1 MTAYAN
7 GSFMGDKNLDF
18 FINENIQID
27 INSFIINILV
37 SVILSLLIQL
47 FYVKFSS
54 TLSNRMDFSKNFVIL
69 GVTTCIIIVIVKN
82 SLALSLG
89 LVGALSIVRFRA
101 AIKEPEELVY
111 LFLVI
116 AVGLGCGS
124 GQIQVIIVGIL
135 ISLLI
140 IFVYYLFLRK
150 KKINHSEI
158 INLGIIIEEEVKHD
172 QITNIINELKS
183 ISNELIFVS
192 MSKTETTTNINLD
205 IRPKE
210 FDEIIKITGAI
221 KEKFK
226 KSKTIVAR
234 NSNLNL

>member
-1 MTAYAN
+1 MNDT
-7 GSFMGDKNLDF
+7 
-18 FINENIQID
+18 IQID
-27 INSFIINILV
+27 LNSFVLSLIC

-54 TLSNRMDFSKNFVIL
+54 TLSNRMNFSKNFVIL
-69 GVTTCIIIVIVKN
+69 GTTTCIIIVIVKN

-116 AVGLGCGS
+116 AVGLGCGA
-124 GQIQVIIVGIL
+124 GQIKVITVGIL
-135 ISLLI
+135 TSLLI
-140 IFVYYLFLRK
+140 IFAYYLFLSK
-150 KKINHSEI
+150 KKIEHSEI
-158 INLGIIIEEEVKHD
+158 INLGIIIEEDVKHD
-172 QITNIINELKS
+172 QITEIINELKS
-183 ISNELIFVS
+183 ISNELIFIS
-192 MSKTETTTNINLD
+192 MSKTETITNINLD

-210 FDEIIKITGAI
+210 FDEIIKITETI
-221 KEKFK
+221 KQKFR

>member
-1 MTAYAN
+1 MQKDN
-7 GSFMGDKNLDF
+7 LNFFM
-18 FINENIQID
+18 NETIQI
-27 INSFIINILV
+27 NLSGFILSLIC

-54 TLSNRMDFSKNFVIL
+54 TLSNRMNFSKNFVIL
-69 GVTTCIIIVIVKN
+69 GTTTCIIIVIVKN

-116 AVGLGCGS
+116 AVGLGCGA
-124 GQIQVIIVGIL
+124 GQIKVITVGIL
-135 ISLLI
+135 TSLLI
-140 IFVYYLFLRK
+140 IFAYYLFLSRK
-150 KKINHSEI
+150 KIEHSEI
-158 INLGIIIEEEVKHD
+158 INLGIIIEEDIKHEE
-172 QITNIINELKS
+172 ITNIINELKT

-192 MSKTETTTNINLD
+192 LSKTETTTNINLD

-210 FDEIIKITGAI
+210 FNEIMKITEVI
-221 KEKFK
+221 KQKFR

>member
-1 MTAYAN
+1 MQKDN
-7 GSFMGDKNLDF
+7 LNFFM
-18 FINENIQID
+18 NETIQI
-27 INSFIINILV
+27 NLSGFILSLIC

-54 TLSNRMDFSKNFVIL
+54 TLSNRMNFSKNFVIL

-116 AVGLGCGS
+116 AVGLGCGA
-124 GQIQVIIVGIL
+124 GQIKVITVGIL
-135 ISLLI
+135 TSLLI
-140 IFVYYLFLRK
+140 IFAYYLFLSK
-150 KKINHSEI
+150 KKIEHSEI
-158 INLGIIIEEEVKHD
+158 INLGIIIEEDVKHEE
-172 QITNIINELKS
+172 ITNIINELKS
-183 ISNELIFVS
+183 ISNELIFIS
-192 MSKTETTTNINLD
+192 LSKTETTTNINLD

-210 FDEIIKITGAI
+210 FNEIMKITEAI
-221 KEKFK
+221 KQKFR

>member
-1 MTAYAN
+1 MKKN
-7 GSFMGDKNLDF
+7 DLNFFM
-18 FINENIQID
+18 NETIQID
-27 INSFIINILV
+27 LSSFILSLIC
-37 SVILSLLIQL
+37 SVILCLLIQL

-54 TLSNRMDFSKNFVIL
+54 TLSNRMNFSKNFVIL

-116 AVGLGCGS
+116 AVGLGCGA
-124 GQIQVIIVGIL
+124 GQIKVITVGIL
-135 ISLLI
+135 TSLLI
-140 IFVYYLFLRK
+140 IFAYYLFLSK
-150 KKINHSEI
+150 KKIEHSEI
-158 INLGIIIEEEVKHD
+158 INLGIIIEEDVKHEE
-172 QITNIINELKS
+172 ITNIINELKL
-183 ISNELIFVS
+183 ISNELIFIS
-192 MSKTETTTNINLD
+192 LSKTETTTNINLD

-210 FDEIIKITGAI
+210 FNEIMKITEVI
-221 KEKFK
+221 KQKFK

-234 NSNLNL
+234 NSNLSL

>member
-7 GSFMGDKNLDF
+7 GSFMGNKNLDF

-27 INSFIINILV
+27 LNSFIISILV

-124 GQIQVIIVGIL
+124 GQIQVITVGIL

-150 KKINHSEI
+150 KKIDHSEI

>member
-1 MTAYAN
+1 M
-7 GSFMGDKNLDF
+7 DKDNLNF
-18 FINENIQID
+18 FINETIQID
-27 INSFIINILV
+27 LNSFVLSLIC

-54 TLSNRMDFSKNFVIL
+54 TLSNRMNFSKNFVIL
-69 GVTTCIIIVIVKN
+69 GTTTCIIIVIVKN

-116 AVGLGCGS
+116 AVGLGCGA
-124 GQIQVIIVGIL
+124 GQIKVITVGIL
-135 ISLLI
+135 TSLLI
-140 IFVYYLFLRK
+140 IFAYYLFLSK
-150 KKINHSEI
+150 KKIEHSEI
-158 INLGIIIEEEVKHD
+158 INLGIIIEEDVKHNE
-172 QITNIINELKS
+172 ITDIINELKS

-192 MSKTETTTNINLD
+192 MSKTESITNINLD

-210 FDEIIKITGAI
+210 FDEIMKITEII
-221 KEKFK
+221 KQKFK

>member
-1 MTAYAN
+1 MNDT
-7 GSFMGDKNLDF
+7 
-18 FINENIQID
+18 IQID
-27 INSFIINILV
+27 LNSFVLSLIC

-54 TLSNRMDFSKNFVIL
+54 TLSNRMNFSKNFVIL
-69 GVTTCIIIVIVKN
+69 GTTTCIIIVIVKN

-116 AVGLGCGS
+116 AVGLGCGA
-124 GQIQVIIVGIL
+124 GQIKVITVGIL
-135 ISLLI
+135 TSLLI
-140 IFVYYLFLRK
+140 IFAYYLFLSK
-150 KKINHSEI
+150 KKIEHSEI
-158 INLGIIIEEEVKHD
+158 INLGIIIEDDVKHNE
-172 QITNIINELKS
+172 ITDIINELKS

-192 MSKTETTTNINLD
+192 MSKTESITNINLD

-210 FDEIIKITGAI
+210 FDEIMKITEII
-221 KEKFK
+221 KQKFK
-226 KSKTIVAR
+226 NSKTIVAR

>member
-1 MTAYAN
+1 
-7 GSFMGDKNLDF
+7 MGKEDLDF
-18 FINENIQID
+18 FVNKTIQID
-27 INSFIINILV
+27 INGFILSLIS
-37 SVILSLLIQL
+37 SVILSLLVQI
-47 FYVKFSS
+47 FYVRFSS
-54 TLSNRMDFSKNFVIL
+54 TLSNRMNFSKNFVIL
-69 GVTTCIIIVIVKN
+69 ATTTCIIIVIIKN

-116 AVGLGCGS
+116 AIGLGCGA
-124 GQIQVIIVGIL
+124 GQIKVITIGIL
-135 ISLLI
+135 TSLLV
-140 IFVYYLFLRK
+140 IFAYYLFLSRK
-150 KKINHSEI
+150 KIEHSEI
-158 INLGIIIEEEVKHD
+158 INLGIIIEQDIKHEE
-172 QITNIINELKS
+172 ITNIINELKS

-192 MSKTETTTNINLD
+192 LSKTETTTNINLD

-210 FDEIIKITGAI
+210 FNEIMKITEVV
-221 KEKFK
+221 KQKFR